1 MRIGPWQIN
10 SWHSGSLIG
19 AALAI
24 SFAATAQAAIVVN
37 IDKSAQRMT
46 VAVDGATRYVWPVS
60 TGRAGYDTPNGT
72 FKVNRMDADHLSQEW
87 DNAPMPHTM
96 FFDMH
101 GHAIHGF
108 FDVKHLG
115 SPVSHGCVR
124 LAPANAATLFALVQ
138 GQGMSQTT
146 VVVSGQAPARGGEEM
161 ARRRRQPSRSQ
172 RSRRKPRRPVMTI
185 NRRRRSPIR
194 RRPTGDHRKLIT
206 ARCTTRLTR
215 RRHRDITDR
224 CRSLTTD
231 RSSLITRSSRRVT
244 IRRSRRRSM
253 CCGRRGCT
261 EFCCHANAGHS
272 APSIRITQAAIG
284 RAQCHDRCC
293 LQRAV
298 CHRSRAAKKIARHGV
313 RPGATSRRHSRSESR
328 RRV

>member
-1 MRIGPWQIN
+1 MRIGPWHIN
-10 SWHSGSLIG
+10 PWYSGSLIG

-24 SFAATAQAAIVVN
+24 SLAAPAQAAIVVN

-46 VAVDGATRYVWPVS
+46 VAVDGATRYIWPVS

-72 FKVNRMDADHLSQEW
+72 FRVNRMDADHLSQEW

-161 ARRRRQPSRSQ
+161 ARRRAPTQQVAAQP
-172 RSRRKPRRPVMTI
+172 
-185 NRRRRSPIR
+185 
-194 RRPTGDHRKLIT
+194 
-206 ARCTTRLTR
+206 A
-215 RRHRDITDR
+215 
-224 CRSLTTD
+224 
-231 RSSLITRSSRRVT
+231 
-244 IRRSRRRSM
+244 
-253 CCGRRGCT
+253 
-261 EFCCHANAGHS
+261 
-272 APSIRITQAAIG
+272 QAAPPG
-284 RAQCHDRCC
+284 YDYQPAPPQPYPAQAYGQPQTYYRQVQQPAYPPPPQGYYRQVPQHYYGQQQPYYAQQPPGYYPPQPPPVYV
-293 LQRAV
+293 L
-298 CHRSRAAKKIARHGV
+298 
-313 RPGATSRRHSRSESR
+313 RPPGLY
-328 RRV
+328 

>member
-1 MRIGPWQIN
+1 
-10 SWHSGSLIG
+10 
-19 AALAI
+19 
-24 SFAATAQAAIVVN
+24 
-37 IDKSAQRMT
+37 MT

-161 ARRRRQPSRSQ
+161 ARRRAPAQQVAAQP
-172 RSRRKPRRPVMTI
+172 
-185 NRRRRSPIR
+185 
-194 RRPTGDHRKLIT
+194 
-206 ARCTTRLTR
+206 A
-215 RRHRDITDR
+215 
-224 CRSLTTD
+224 
-231 RSSLITRSSRRVT
+231 
-244 IRRSRRRSM
+244 
-253 CCGRRGCT
+253 
-261 EFCCHANAGHS
+261 
-272 APSIRITQAAIG
+272 QAAPPG
-284 RAQCHDRCC
+284 YDYQPAPPQPYPAQAYGQPQTYYRQVQQPAYPPPPQGYYRQVPQPYYGQQQPYYAQQPPGYYPPQPPPVYV
-293 LQRAV
+293 L
-298 CHRSRAAKKIARHGV
+298 
-313 RPGATSRRHSRSESR
+313 RPPGLY
-328 RRV
+328 

>member
-1 MRIGPWQIN
+1 MRIGPWRIN
-10 SWHSGSLIG
+10 PWYSGSLIG

-161 ARRRRQPSRSQ
+161 ARRRAPTQQVAAQP
-172 RSRRKPRRPVMTI
+172 
-185 NRRRRSPIR
+185 
-194 RRPTGDHRKLIT
+194 
-206 ARCTTRLTR
+206 A
-215 RRHRDITDR
+215 
-224 CRSLTTD
+224 
-231 RSSLITRSSRRVT
+231 
-244 IRRSRRRSM
+244 
-253 CCGRRGCT
+253 
-261 EFCCHANAGHS
+261 
-272 APSIRITQAAIG
+272 QAAPPG
-284 RAQCHDRCC
+284 YDYQPAPPQPYPAQAYGQPQTYYRQVQQPAYPPPPQGYYRQVPQPYYGQQQPYYAQQPPGYYPPQPPPVYV
-293 LQRAV
+293 L
-298 CHRSRAAKKIARHGV
+298 
-313 RPGATSRRHSRSESR
+313 RPPGLY
-328 RRV
+328 

>member
-1 MRIGPWQIN
+1 MRIGPWRIN
-10 SWHSGSLIG
+10 PWYSGSLIG

-72 FKVNRMDADHLSQEW
+72 FRVNRMDADHLSQEW

-124 LAPANAATLFALVQ
+124 LAPANAASLFALVQ

-161 ARRRRQPSRSQ
+161 ARRRAPTQQVAAQP
-172 RSRRKPRRPVMTI
+172 
-185 NRRRRSPIR
+185 
-194 RRPTGDHRKLIT
+194 
-206 ARCTTRLTR
+206 A
-215 RRHRDITDR
+215 
-224 CRSLTTD
+224 
-231 RSSLITRSSRRVT
+231 
-244 IRRSRRRSM
+244 
-253 CCGRRGCT
+253 
-261 EFCCHANAGHS
+261 
-272 APSIRITQAAIG
+272 QAAPPG
-284 RAQCHDRCC
+284 YDYQPAPPQPYPAQAYGQPQTYYRQVQQPAYPPPPQGYYRQVPQPYYGQQQPYYAQQPPGYYPPQPPPVYV
-293 LQRAV
+293 L
-298 CHRSRAAKKIARHGV
+298 
-313 RPGATSRRHSRSESR
+313 RPPGLY
-328 RRV
+328 

>member
-1 MRIGPWQIN
+1 MRIGPWRIN
-10 SWHSGSLIG
+10 PWYSGSLIG

-46 VAVDGATRYVWPVS
+46 VAVDGATRYIWPVS

-161 ARRRRQPSRSQ
+161 ARRRAPTQQVAAQP
-172 RSRRKPRRPVMTI
+172 
-185 NRRRRSPIR
+185 
-194 RRPTGDHRKLIT
+194 
-206 ARCTTRLTR
+206 A
-215 RRHRDITDR
+215 
-224 CRSLTTD
+224 
-231 RSSLITRSSRRVT
+231 
-244 IRRSRRRSM
+244 
-253 CCGRRGCT
+253 
-261 EFCCHANAGHS
+261 
-272 APSIRITQAAIG
+272 QAAPPG
-284 RAQCHDRCC
+284 YDYQPAPPQPYPAQAYGQPQTYYRQVQQPAYPPPPQGYYRQVPQPYYGQQQPYYAQQPPGYYPPQPPPVYV
-293 LQRAV
+293 L
-298 CHRSRAAKKIARHGV
+298 
-313 RPGATSRRHSRSESR
+313 RPPGLY
-328 RRV
+328 

>member
-1 MRIGPWQIN
+1 MRIGPWHIN
-10 SWHSGSLIG
+10 PWYSGSLIG

-24 SFAATAQAAIVVN
+24 SLAAPAQAAIVVN

-46 VAVDGATRYVWPVS
+46 VGVDGATRYVWPVS

-96 FFDMH
+96 FFDLH

-124 LAPANAATLFALVQ
+124 LAPANAAALFALVQ

-161 ARRRRQPSRSQ
+161 ARRRAPTQQVAAQP
-172 RSRRKPRRPVMTI
+172 
-185 NRRRRSPIR
+185 
-194 RRPTGDHRKLIT
+194 
-206 ARCTTRLTR
+206 A
-215 RRHRDITDR
+215 
-224 CRSLTTD
+224 
-231 RSSLITRSSRRVT
+231 
-244 IRRSRRRSM
+244 
-253 CCGRRGCT
+253 
-261 EFCCHANAGHS
+261 
-272 APSIRITQAAIG
+272 QAAPPGYDYQPAPPQPYPAQAYG
-284 RAQCHDRCC
+284 RPPQTYYGQAPQPGYGQPQYYRQVQPPPYYAQQQPYYGQQQGYFPPQPPPPQYYGPQPFNRY
-293 LQRAV
+293 
-298 CHRSRAAKKIARHGV
+298 
-313 RPGATSRRHSRSESR
+313 
-328 RRV
+328 